1 MSDSE
6 SATQQIYRSYH
17 ELRVWQKAV
26 ELNQLILKTLE
37 ELPTVTRNL
46 IGDHLVR
53 ACVSIPAHIAN
64 GHASRSKAEYIEN
77 LKSGLRQLSVVES
90 IVLTQGIES
99 EFYQAVADLM
109 TELRKMLAGLT
120 SSLTKPKKDMVKETN
135 EPATMQNAE

>member
-6 SATQQIYRSYH
+6 SATQQTYRSYH

-26 ELNQLILKTLE
+26 ELNQLIFKALE

-46 IGDHLVR
+46 LGDHLVR
-53 ACVSIPAHIAN
+53 SCVSIPAHIAN
-64 GHASRSKAEYIEN
+64 GYASRSKTDYIDN

-90 IVLTQGIES
+90 LLLTQGSEG
-99 EFYQAVADLM
+99 EFYQSVIDLL

-120 SSLTKPKKDMVKETN
+120 SSLTKPKKEIVKDTAES
-135 EPATMQNAE
+135 ATEQNA